1 MSDPILLVEDDTKLG
16 AEIRDSLTD
25 AGYEV
30 KWVTDGSEAEWLD
43 PEAYGLVILDLML
56 PGRHGFD
63 VLKRYREQSDVPVL
77 ILTARTE
84 TADKVRGFELGGD
97 DYLTKPFWPA
107 ELLARVKAR
116 LRRPVMK
123 RGDAV
128 EVGAIAIDEESRI
141 AWVNG
146 DELELTRVEFDL
158 LATLAGRP
166 GMAFSRR
173 QLVDRVLDE
182 EREGNERTLDV
193 HVSRLRKKLGD
204 ASDQVETVWGI
215 GYKLVATGDD
225 G

>member
-1 MSDPILLVEDDTKLG
+1 MTDPILLVEDDRKLG
-16 AEIRDSLTD
+16 TEIRDSLTQ

-43 PEAYGLVILDLML
+43 PEAFGLVILDLML

-63 VLKRYREQSDVPVL
+63 VLKRYREESDVPVL

-123 RGDAV
+123 RGESI
-128 EVGAIAIDEESRI
+128 EVGAISIDDKARI
-141 AWVNG
+141 ASV
-146 DELELTRVEFDL
+146 DAEELDLTRVEFDL
-158 LATLAGRP
+158 LSTLAARP

-182 EREGNERTLDV
+182 EREGTERTLDV

-204 ASDQVETVWGI
+204 AAGQLETVWGI
-215 GYKLVATGDD
+215 GYKLVAQAEDE
-225 G
+225 